1 MKYPYYFIGHTVS
14 NNIAGSSAWILLMRL
29 ESYLPIKIE
38 QTTPQIKAYYI
49 KKAQ

>member
-1 MKYPYYFIGHTVS
+1 MIQKLWISISLEFSLNTV
-14 NNIAGSSAWILLMRL
+14 LLMSL